1 MSTTGPVTRAM
12 RPTAPAV
19 DSATGAVAVS
29 VIRSLFSGLLLGG
42 DERVGAAHDLGDLL
56 RDLGLAGVVR
66 EARVVA

>member
-29 VIRSLFSGLLLGG
+29 VILSLSFLDYFLATSASAPPTISEICCVISAWRALFAR
-42 DERVGAAHDLGDLL
+42 RV
-56 RDLGLAGVVR
+56 
-66 EARVVA
+66 